1 MSRAEDTMMFKT
13 YSEIR
18 VKCKRCGHTNT
29 IPAFLD
35 KKTCWF
41 CKYNITNNT
50 LAHFKYKIRK
60 IIGGDNNDK
69 KNR

>member
-1 MSRAEDTMMFKT
+1 MQPIMSRVEDNLMFLNLSK
-13 YSEIR
+13 IR
-18 VKCKRCGHTNT
+18 VKCKHCGHTNT

-41 CKYNITNNT
+41 CRHNINNNT

-60 IIGGDNNDK
+60 MIGGEK
-69 KNR
+69 